1 MTVSGTVTH
10 WINGVTCMLPEGSLV
25 FIRPDDIHGYIY
37 DNPDSS
43 HTSYINF
50 AFNRKTAEDLFAY
63 LTDSFPSK
71 YLTSCDMPPM
81 VVVNSREKKHL
92 LRTIG
97 ELNTADWNDKGSLK
111 IRTRVILA
119 DIFARLFYNFKREQN
134 ETIPLWLSDLMRTM
148 EQPDNFI
155 AGIGRMTELSKKSR
169 EHLSRSLKKHFDIT
183 PSEYVNSLRINYAAN
198 LLINTNTQVIDIC
211 YNCGF
216 MNLSHFYRIF
226 KNAYTLSPREFRKK
240 YKIV

>member
-1 MTVSGTVTH
+1 
-10 WINGVTCMLPEGSLV
+10 
-25 FIRPDDIHGYIY
+25 
-37 DNPDSS
+37 
-43 HTSYINF
+43 
-50 AFNRKTAEDLFAY
+50 
-63 LTDSFPSK
+63 
-71 YLTSCDMPPM
+71 
-81 VVVNSREKKHL
+81 
-92 LRTIG
+92 
-97 ELNTADWNDKGSLK
+97 
-111 IRTRVILA
+111 
-119 DIFARLFYNFKREQN
+119 
-134 ETIPLWLSDLMRTM
+134 M

-155 AGIGRMTELSKKSR
+155 AGIDRMTELSKKSR